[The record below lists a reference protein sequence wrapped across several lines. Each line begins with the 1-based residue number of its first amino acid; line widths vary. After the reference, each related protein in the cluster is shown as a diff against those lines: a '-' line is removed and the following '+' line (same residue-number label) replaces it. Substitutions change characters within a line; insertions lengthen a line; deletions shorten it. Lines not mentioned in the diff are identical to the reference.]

1 MAYIKI
7 DFDLSDINGEK
18 VNVNFDKSF
27 DEYRFMEYDLNKCLL
42 DYIIDKQ
49 YFCYHHI
56 IRSIDLNDI
65 LDENKNICTLK
76 PIHISVNKNW
86 KAEEI
91 ADIDFTKLATFT
103 LYIETNGYVICED
116 SFEELKD
123 YIIGNRLESL
133 FKEIYGQLV
142 DGWGEN
148 LNFSVTNY
156 KTLEDEDMFPEFKK
170 ETMELVESIDE

>member
-18 VNVNFDKSF
+18 VNVNFDKTF

-49 YFCYHHI
+49 YFCNHQI
-56 IRSIDLNDI
+56 IRTIDLNDI

-86 KAEEI
+86 KGEKI
-91 ADIDFTKLATFT
+91 TDVDLTKQATFT
-103 LYIETNGYVICED
+103 LYIQANGYVICEGC
-116 SFEELKD
+116 FEDLKEW
-123 YIIGNRLESL
+123 IGNNLDNL
-133 FKEIYGQLV
+133 FNEIYGQLV

-148 LNFSVTNY
+148 LNFKVTNY
-156 KTLEDEDMFPEFKK
+156 KTLEDESLFPEFKR